1 MPVVPEDRV
10 APGAGHTD
18 IQSIMGF
25 AQLIEDHKQE
35 ILARWKEMVRTLSD
49 ARHLSEENLE
59 NHVPHLIDWLVV
71 RLRERDA
78 TDVRGSQMLS
88 REHAFQR
95 VGDDF
100 DLVEVLVELSVL
112 RDVLLSLWV
121 EEPAGVAPAE
131 ILHLSRDLDDVV
143 AICTTEFARQ
153 VLARHGAPVEA
164 TQAMGP

>member
-1 MPVVPEDRV
+1 
-10 APGAGHTD
+10 
-18 IQSIMGF
+18 MGLS
-25 AQLIEDHKQE
+25 QLIELHKQE
-35 ILARWKEMVRTLSD
+35 VLGRWKEIVRTLSD
-49 ARHLSEENLE
+49 ARHLSEESLE

-71 RLRERDA
+71 KLRERDE

-121 EEPAGVAPAE
+121 EEPGGVSPTE
-131 ILHLSRDLDDVV
+131 VLHLSRDLDDVV
-143 AICTTEFARQ
+143 TICSTEFARQ
-153 VLARHGAPVEA
+153 VLARHGASPQA
-164 TQAMGP
+164 TQAMGH